1 MNTEDTVYDSNKT
14 TTFDESTQMDEKKNE
29 TAAKKTEV
37 TAETASKKSGTWKK
51 VAISGGTGILF
62 GAAYSLFTS
71 ATPPDPNDPT
81 VPDTTPVHE
90 PETPTPIVD
99 ESISTATCVDDDMSF
114 SQAFAAAR
122 AEVGPG
128 GVFEWHGNLYN
139 TYTAEE
145 WDNLSA
151 EARED
156 YNEHFAWAAEE
167 SAPLD
172 GTPDVTPENYAIIE
186 DEAIQPV
193 GYDPTEDEVQAY
205 TSDETLGNTDELE
218 VEVLG
223 VEHDAETGANI
234 GYMSV
239 DDQDVYLID
248 VDNDQVFE
256 AMATDADGDN
266 YIAENEIVDI
276 SDEGLTVDDM
286 GGFNDFDPNAGL
298 YASTDEPDYLDYTNN
313 DVYEG

>member
-29 TAAKKTEV
+29 TAAKKPEV

-51 VAISGGTGILF
+51 VAMSGGTGILF

-114 SQAFAAAR
+114 SQSFAAAR

-145 WDNLSA
+145 WDNMSA
-151 EARED
+151 EEQED
-156 YNEHFAWAAEE
+156 YNEHFAWAAH
-167 SAPLD
+167 STSD
-172 GTPDVTPENYAIIE
+172 DVEVTGHETAQHTDY
-186 DEAIQPV
+186 IQP
-193 GYDPTEDEVQAY
+193 EDEVQAY
-205 TSDETLGNTDELE
+205 TTAETIEATQDAE

-223 VEHDAETGANI
+223 VVHDDEYGANI
-234 GYMSV
+234 GVVSV
-239 DDQDVYLID
+239 DDQEVVLID
-248 VDNDQVFE
+248 VDNDHVFD
-256 AMATDADGDN
+256 AMAVDANLDGE
-266 YIAENEIVDI
+266 ISENEIVDI
-276 SDEGLTVDDM
+276 SDQGLTVNDM
-286 GGFNDFDPNAGL
+286 GGFTEPDPNANL
-298 YASTDEPDYLDYTNN
+298 YAANDEPDYLDYSNN